1 MIAKVYPL
9 SLVVKAIDK
18 ATGPLRKITAS
29 LNSFTKP
36 VAGFGKDLAKF
47 SEAAGFGR
55 LAAGAGGFGGALKNV
70 GSEAVGL
77 GFRLAAMS
85 GVAVAA
91 LVTIGRGAVDAGDE
105 LAEFSQRAGVTV
117 DWFASMRHAAAQ
129 ADVSQEDFNTGLD
142 KFVKNL
148 GAIKAGKGG
157 PLMQLLNRVAPALG
171 RDLKA
176 ARNTEEAMSVM
187 SDAFV
192 RITDPAKR
200 AILAT
205 TAFGKSGAQMGQFL
219 GQGSAAIQAQMVEF
233 MRLSG
238 SQEEFAN
245 RASDLDNAL
254 RETETAFLGLRSAAG
269 GALFPAVTQLSKAVT
284 GFLVQNRDGLKKWA
298 EGAALAIQK
307 WIDGGGIPRLVDGV
321 GRLATN
327 VGRVVDF
334 LGGFKGVAVA
344 AGLVMSGPLLGAI
357 AGLIPAVYSLG
368 VALLTTPVGWLA
380 LGLGAVAGA
389 IYLVTFRWQET
400 KAFLD
405 DFMPGTVRQI
415 DEWRNGIL
423 ALVKVVR
430 ILRGELSIGE
440 EFSKAWDNR
449 TLTAA
454 EKRLA
459 PDAGPIDRFLAWNN
473 TSAGPTG
480 EKPFVERMV
489 EGAPGLWERFKAW
502 NDMRPTP
509 AAVGAK
515 GGESKVKIEIAGAPR
530 GTRVTQDPNSS
541 QPVDLAVGYSMAG
554 P

>member
-1 MIAKVYPL
+1 VIAKVYPL
-9 SLVVKAIDK
+9 SLVIRAIDR
-18 ATGPLRKITAS
+18 ATGPLKAITES
-29 LNSFTKP
+29 LNTFTKP
-36 VAGFGKDLAKF
+36 VNKFRKDWGKF
-47 SEAAGFGR
+47 SESAGFAR
-55 LAAGAGGFGGALKNV
+55 LGAAAGGFSGALRNI
-70 GSEAVGL
+70 GGEAVGL
-77 GFRLAAMS
+77 GFKISAMS

-129 ADVSQEDFNTGLD
+129 ADVSQEDFNGAID
-142 KFVKNL
+142 KFNKNL
-148 GAIKAGKGG
+148 GDISAGKGG
-157 PLMQLLNRVAPALG
+157 AFLKFLEKVSPALAKEIKG
-171 RDLKA
+171 AKGTEA
-176 ARNTEEAMSVM
+176 AFSIMI
-187 SDAFV
+187 DAFTRV
-192 RITDPAKR
+192 KDPAKR
-200 AILAT
+200 AALSAA
-205 TAFGKSGAQMGQFL
+205 AFGKSSLQMGQFL
-219 GQGSAAIQAQMVEF
+219 GQGSAAIQAQMVEY

-245 RASDLDNAL
+245 RSSDLDNAL

-327 VGRVVDF
+327 VGKAVDF
-334 LGGFKGVAVA
+334 LGGFKGVAIA
-344 AGLVMSGPLLGAI
+344 AALVMSGPLLGAI
-357 AGLIPAVYSLG
+357 AALVPAVYGLG

-389 IYLVTFRWQET
+389 IYLVTFRWKET

-405 DFMPGTVRQI
+405 DFVPVAGKQI
-415 DEWRNGIL
+415 DDWRNGIM

-430 ILRGELSIGE
+430 ILRGELSIGDLVD
-440 EFSKAWDNR
+440 WDKR
-449 TLTAA
+449 PLTAA
-454 EKRLA
+454 EKRLG
-459 PDAGPIDRFLAWNN
+459 PDAGPLDRFMAWNN

-480 EKPFVERMV
+480 EKPIVERMV

-541 QPVDLAVGYSMAG
+541 QPVDLSVGYSMAA
-554 P
+554 PL